1 MINLNSIK
9 NKIVSTLIIFPPVCL
24 ADEETV
30 PKNTTGETLKLGV
43 SGDFANLTDIAPKDF
58 ISGIIVLALN
68 VSIITFIFIFL
79 LGGYRWITSSGDEK
93 KLAAA
98 RNQITHGLVGLAI
111 VLSSWLI
118 IGIIGTLF
126 DINTLKWT
134 IPSFGGPSSPNSS

>member
-9 NKIVSTLIIFPPVCL
+9 NKIIYTIITFPPICL
-24 ADEETV
+24 AETD
-30 PKNTTGETLKLGV
+30 KKLKLRV
-43 SGDFANLTDIAPKDF
+43 DGDFANLTDIAPKDF
-58 ISGIIVLALN
+58 ISGIIVLALK

-134 IPSFGGPSSPNSS
+134 IPSFVTSSPKTE